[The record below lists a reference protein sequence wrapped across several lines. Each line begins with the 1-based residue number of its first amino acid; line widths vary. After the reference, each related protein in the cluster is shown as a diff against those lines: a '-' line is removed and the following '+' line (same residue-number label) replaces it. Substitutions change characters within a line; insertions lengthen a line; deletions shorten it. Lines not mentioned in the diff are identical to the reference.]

1 MKSKRNRNEMK
12 IICFADLLGGQRTE
26 RENGQMGLKSSMKNK
41 LSWQVVGH
49 CDVALWSR
57 WCHLFGLIQF
67 ILLAKLLPSNLKVLR
82 LNSVKSNRHSEKT
95 STHTQRQSKQMLEQ
109 SMKMTLLRLFSRR
122 RRRSWCRC
130 RLWLKSIPYQQR
142 VLKIK

>member
-1 MKSKRNRNEMK
+1 MK

-95 STHTQRQSKQMLEQ
+95 NTHRYTQTKQTNAGTKYENDFTTSLQPET
-109 SMKMTLLRLFSRR
+109 KAELVPVPALA
-122 RRRSWCRC
+122 
-130 RLWLKSIPYQQR
+130 
-142 VLKIK
+142 

>member
-1 MKSKRNRNEMK
+1 MCETEKLRRKRSEKKQKQKWNENYMF
-12 IICFADLLGGQRTE
+12 CRPFGVVRTGNGQS
-26 RENGQMGLKSSMKNK
+26 GQMGLKSSMKNK

-95 STHTQRQSKQMLEQ
+95 STHRYTQTKQTNAGTKYENDFTPSLQPET
-109 SMKMTLLRLFSRR
+109 KAELVPVPALA
-122 RRRSWCRC
+122 
-130 RLWLKSIPYQQR
+130 
-142 VLKIK
+142 

>member
-1 MKSKRNRNEMK
+1 MFCRPFGVVRTGN
-12 IICFADLLGGQRTE
+12 GQGAE
-26 RENGQMGLKSSMKNK
+26 RGDGQMGLKSSMKNK

-95 STHTQRQSKQMLEQ
+95 STHTQRLRQSKQMQEQ
-109 SMKMTLLRLFSRR
+109 SMKMTLLRLFIRR
-122 RRRSWCRC
+122 RRRSWC

>member
-1 MKSKRNRNEMK
+1 MFCRPFGVVRTGN
-12 IICFADLLGGQRTE
+12 GQQAE
-26 RENGQMGLKSSMKNK
+26 RENGQMGLKCSMKNK

-95 STHTQRQSKQMLEQ
+95 STHTQIHTHRESKQMQEQ
-109 SMKMTLLRLFSRR
+109 SMKMTLLRLFIRR
-122 RRRSWCRC
+122 RRRSWC